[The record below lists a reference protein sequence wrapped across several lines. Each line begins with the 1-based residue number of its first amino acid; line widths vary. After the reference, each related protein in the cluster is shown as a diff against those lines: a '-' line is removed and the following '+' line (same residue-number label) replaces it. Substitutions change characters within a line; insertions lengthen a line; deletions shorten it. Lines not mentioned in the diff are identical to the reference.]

1 METLPGVF
9 RLLGVAEPDIDDLL
23 QEVLLTA
30 YKTLDRFDPDWQ
42 PPQPSWHPPQTEVGV
57 AGDPARRADRTQ
69 HRSAEARWVFGIAWR
84 KVGRYLGRAR
94 RRRELAH
101 GLVPAWCSEAVDPAP
116 LSEQRAVA
124 RERLELVI
132 DLLWTLAPER
142 RLILV
147 LHEAYEVPLAE
158 IARDLGINYNTATSR
173 LRLARADYRAAVQR
187 LRPEQ
192 RDALRGCWLG
202 LPLASALLAREHA
215 GTTAPAPR
223 GAAPPAP
230 ALPEAASPEGAL
242 PEAASPEAALREA
255 ASPEAAPPGAAPPTP
270 ALREAASPEAALPE
284 AALPPPAPPALA
296 PPASA
301 PAGLAGLLTRLG
313 RVRSALRWTAASA
326 GYALALLLALAPPR
340 PLWADR
346 FGAPLAELLRA
357 RSARAMETAPRETLQ
372 PTAPAPDVTSRRA
385 MAPPPARDVA
395 PRPASSTGAREDSF
409 VEEYRVLDAAQ
420 ALLSAGDPAGA
431 LQQLAL
437 HEQRFPS
444 GRLRSVRERFRELAQ
459 ARLAGSAEGAASA
472 EPPR

>member
-30 YKTLDRFDPDWQ
+30 YKTLDRFDPNWQ

-57 AGDPARRADRTQ
+57 AGDPARRGDRAQ

-124 RERLELVI
+124 RERLELAI

-202 LPLASALLAREHA
+202 FPLASAFLAREHA
-215 GTTAPAPR
+215 GTTAPALPE
-223 GAAPPAP
+223 AAPPAP
-230 ALPEAASPEGAL
+230 ALPEAASPE
-242 PEAASPEAALREA
+242 
-255 ASPEAAPPGAAPPTP
+255 
-270 ALREAASPEAALPE
+270 AALPD
-284 AALPPPAPPALA
+284 AALAPPAPPALA
-296 PPASA
+296 PPAPPALAPPAPPALPPPASA
-301 PAGLAGLLTRLG
+301 PAGLAGWLARLAQ
-313 RVRSALRWTAASA
+313 VRPALRWTAASA
-326 GYALALLLALAPPR
+326 GYAVALLLALAPPR

-357 RSARAMETAPRETLQ
+357 RSARAMEVAPRETPAPQ
-372 PTAPAPDVTSRRA
+372 PTAAAPDVTSRRA
-385 MAPPPARDVA
+385 VAPPPARDVT
-395 PRPASSTGAREDSF
+395 PRPAPSMSAREDSF

-420 ALLSAGDPAGA
+420 AMLSAGDPAGA

>member
-202 LPLASALLAREHA
+202 LPLASASLAREHA
-215 GTTAPAPR
+215 GTTAPAPPE
-223 GAAPPAP
+223 AAPPAP
-230 ALPEAASPEGAL
+230 TLPEAVLPASVL
-242 PEAASPEAALREA
+242 PEAASPEAVPPEA
-255 ASPEAAPPGAAPPTP
+255 ASPAP
-270 ALREAASPEAALPE
+270 ALLAAALPH
-284 AALPPPAPPALA
+284 AALAPPAPPALA

-301 PAGLAGLLTRLG
+301 SAGLTGRLARLG
-313 RVRSALRWTAASA
+313 QARSALRWIAASA
-326 GYALALLLALAPPR
+326 GYALALLMALAPAR

-357 RSARAMETAPRETLQ
+357 RSARAMEMVPRETPTPQ

-385 MAPPPARDVA
+385 MAPHRARDVTPRPARDVT
-395 PRPASSTGAREDSF
+395 PRPAPSMSAREDSF

-420 ALLSAGDPAGA
+420 AMLSAGDPAGA
-431 LQQLAL
+431 LKLLAL

>member
-42 PPQPSWHPPQTEVGV
+42 PSQPSWHPPQTEVGV
-57 AGDPARRADRTQ
+57 AGDPARRADRAQ

-202 LPLASALLAREHA
+202 FPLASAFLAREHA
-215 GTTAPAPR
+215 GTTAPALPEAAPP
-223 GAAPPAP
+223 GAALPEAAPPAPVLPEEASPEVVPPEVAPPAP
-230 ALPEAASPEGAL
+230 ALPEAAL
-242 PEAASPEAALREA
+242 PD
-255 ASPEAAPPGAAPPTP
+255 
-270 ALREAASPEAALPE
+270 

-301 PAGLAGLLTRLG
+301 PAGLAGWLARLAQ
-313 RVRSALRWTAASA
+313 VRPALRWTGASA

-346 FGAPLAELLRA
+346 FGAPLADLLLRA
-357 RSARAMETAPRETLQ
+357 RSARAMEVAPRETPAPQ
-372 PTAPAPDVTSRRA
+372 PTVPAPDVTSRRA

-395 PRPASSTGAREDSF
+395 PSPARDVAPPPAPSTSAREDSF

-420 ALLSAGDPAGA
+420 AMLSAGDPAGA

>member
-30 YKTLDRFDPDWQ
+30 YKTLDRFDPNWQ
-42 PPQPSWHPPQTEVGV
+42 PPQPSWHPPQTEVGA
-57 AGDPARRADRTQ
+57 AGDPARRADRYQ

-132 DLLWTLAPER
+132 ELLWTLTPER

-202 LPLASALLAREHA
+202 FPLASAFLAREHV
-215 GTTAPAPR
+215 GSNAPALHKAAPPGAAPPAPALR
-223 GAAPPAP
+223 EAAPPAP
-230 ALPEAASPEGAL
+230 ALPEAASPEAVL
-242 PEAASPEAALREA
+242 PD
-255 ASPEAAPPGAAPPTP
+255 
-270 ALREAASPEAALPE
+270 

-301 PAGLAGLLTRLG
+301 PATLAGRLARLG
-313 RVRSALRWTAASA
+313 QVRPALRWIAASA
-326 GYALALLLALAPPR
+326 GYALALLLALAPAR

-357 RSARAMETAPRETLQ
+357 RSARAMEVAPRETPAPQ
-372 PTAPAPDVTSRRA
+372 PTAAAPDVTSRRA
-385 MAPPPARDVA
+385 VAPPPARDVA
-395 PRPASSTGAREDSF
+395 PPPAPSTSAREDSF
-409 VEEYRVLDAAQ
+409 VEEYRVLDAVQ
-420 ALLSAGDPAGA
+420 AMLSAGDPAGA
-431 LQQLAL
+431 LQLLAL

-459 ARLAGSAEGAASA
+459 ARLAGSAEGAATA

>member
-1 METLPGVF
+1 MSAPLSPPAGTSRDRTWNALHTAAVETLRGVF

-30 YKTLDRFDPDWQ
+30 YKTLDRFDPSWQ

-57 AGDPARRADRTQ
+57 AGDPARRADRVQ

-132 DLLWTLAPER
+132 DLLWALAPER

-202 LPLASALLAREHA
+202 FPLASAFLAREHA
-215 GTTAPAPR
+215 GTTAPALPEV
-223 GAAPPAP
+223 APPAP
-230 ALPEAASPEGAL
+230 
-242 PEAASPEAALREA
+242 
-255 ASPEAAPPGAAPPTP
+255 
-270 ALREAASPEAALPE
+270 ALPE

-301 PAGLAGLLTRLG
+301 PARLAGWLARLG
-313 RVRSALRWTAASA
+313 QVRSALRWTAASA
-326 GYALALLLALAPPR
+326 GYALALLLALASPR

-357 RSARAMETAPRETLQ
+357 RSARAVEMAPRETPAPQ

-385 MAPPPARDVA
+385 MAPPPARDVTL
-395 PRPASSTGAREDSF
+395 RPAPSTSAREDSF
-409 VEEYRVLDAAQ
+409 VEEYRVLDVAQ
-420 ALLSAGDPAGA
+420 AMLSAGDPAGA

-472 EPPR
+472 EPSR